1 MTSPDKL
8 QLCVSSNPSFRQ
20 HRPSVKPPVPRLSLD
35 GIQPRGPKP
44 HIKTHKSFIS
54 ENAKSAR
61 QMKPPS
67 PERVV
72 EDPFTLTALVREKK
86 LGKVPLYLKKRQEGW
101 EEAARVKQKQAADKT
116 PAGMRKLPER
126 QREERL
132 TSLKAVQSALIT
144 DLQRLPI
151 CCDSFAL
158 QEKKAG
164 FERRLVEI
172 EAAIRAMSL
181 SEVYVPIASP

>member
-1 MTSPDKL
+1 
-8 QLCVSSNPSFRQ
+8 
-20 HRPSVKPPVPRLSLD
+20 
-35 GIQPRGPKP
+35 
-44 HIKTHKSFIS
+44 
-54 ENAKSAR
+54 
-61 QMKPPS
+61 
-67 PERVV
+67 
-72 EDPFTLTALVREKK
+72 
-86 LGKVPLYLKKRQEGW
+86 
-101 EEAARVKQKQAADKT
+101 
-116 PAGMRKLPER
+116 MRKLPES